1 MAIFFSNI
9 PTFLIALRQGTY
21 LLAYK
26 RKDEDAFGTF
36 LLSGFIYCY
45 TFLNYQFGN
54 ISLRSMF
61 LSYDILIRACRN
73 EKRSMKCQVLSPHCT
88 RGPSHRSLSHDFH
101 YLRVD
106 SFCFFLP
113 GVRAPS
119 VSFGSRLT
127 LLSATVGFLESTV
140 LLWQSGKTEWGR

>member
-1 MAIFFSNI
+1 MKTLLGHSCF
-9 PTFLIALRQGTY
+9 PAL
-21 LLAYK
+21 LL
-26 RKDEDAFGTF
+26 
-36 LLSGFIYCY
+36 
-45 TFLNYQFGN
+45 TFLNYQFGD

-73 EKRSMKCQVLSPHCT
+73 EKSMKCQVLSPHCT

-106 SFCFFLP
+106 SFCFFIP

-119 VSFGSRLT
+119 VSFESRLT
-127 LLSATVGFLESTV
+127 LLSATVGFLESTESLFCFGDQV
-140 LLWQSGKTEWGR
+140 RPNGDGKLRTFQVFVARLTGTSHNNKTETAL